1 MDLKVFN
8 TILPYKIRDAVS
20 IIMMTEKL
28 DFIAALE
35 YFYNSE
41 LSASLENEETKL
53 WHLSSFKLADMLFDE
68 KKNKKLSFPDF
79 A

>member
-20 IIMMTEKL
+20 LIMKTEKL
-28 DFIAALE
+28 DFITALE
-35 YFYNSE
+35 YFYSSE
-41 LSASLENEETKL
+41 LSVSLVNEETKL
-53 WHLSSFKLADMLFDE
+53 WHLSSFKLADMLLDE
-68 KKNKKLSFPDF
+68 KKNNKLSFPDF

>member
-20 IIMMTEKL
+20 LIMQTEKL
-28 DFIAALE
+28 DFINALE

-41 LSASLENEETKL
+41 LSATLEKEDTKL
-53 WHLSSFKLADMLFDE
+53 WHLSSFKLAEMLLDE

-79 A
+79 V